1 MQTTLDNKQI
11 TTIYVIVNRG
21 LGSKVLHI
29 ARQSGLPGGTVFLG
43 KGTFDNQF
51 LKALALNDTHKEIVL
66 LVAEE
71 FAAEKFLNILNESMK
86 FSKPNHGIAFLERV
100 ECVCGSIPLGG
111 SRDSYEGKEERT
123 VYQSV
128 YVIVDKGKGETAA
141 EMAYQAG
148 ATGATIINA
157 RGSGIHETSKLF
169 NMEIEPEKE
178 IVMIIIKK
186 EITQQVVDSIRS
198 GLKLDEPGNGI
209 VFIQNIQQVY
219 GLYE

>member
-1 MQTTLDNKQI
+1 M
-11 TTIYVIVNRG
+11 IVNRG

-29 ARQSGLPGGTVFLG
+29 ARQCGLPGGTVFLG
-43 KGTFDNQF
+43 RGTFENQL
-51 LKALALNDTHKEIVL
+51 LKALALNDTRKEIVL

-71 FAAEKFLNILNESMK
+71 FAAVKFLDVLNESMK
-86 FSKPNHGIAFLERV
+86 FSKPNHGIAFLEKV

-111 SRDSYEGKEERT
+111 NHANYEGKEEIT

-141 EMAYQAG
+141 ETAYQAG

-178 IVMIIIKK
+178 IVLIIIKQ
-186 EITQQVVDSIRS
+186 ELTQQVVDSLQS

-209 VFIQNIQQVY
+209 VFVQNIQQVY